1 MKEDIKCVLRFLPLL
16 GFAGLLGGQESG
28 RVELFIKPD
37 IQSEVVATV
46 PVEDSRLGQP
56 QPVMDEARA
65 ALGWHFADFTDIVE
79 GYVPDRKIGKDLLPV
94 DNALIHAAPADSSP
108 VLDVYRNG
116 DEIEILDRGPWWKLR
131 LETSFPV
138 YFLLES
144 PAVLPPVTAQAGDA
158 LQPLDP
164 EPAPPPQPATA
175 TIIETP
181 AIDADPAESAPT
193 VQPTPSTAERRSV
206 TPAVTGQTFEGRFKR
221 SGKRFGLFAP
231 RAPFY
236 LADANDRRI
245 AWIDTTDI
253 VIPGSLKAFIDQ
265 PVIIYGE
272 RDFLPG
278 SGDRII
284 RARNMRIK

>member
-28 RVELFIKPD
+28 GVELFIQPD

-46 PVEDSRLGQP
+46 PIEDPRLSQP

-65 ALGWHFADFTDIVE
+65 ALGWHFADFRDIVE

-108 VLDVYRNG
+108 VLDVYRDG

-138 YFLLES
+138 YFLLET

-158 LQPLDP
+158 LEPLG
-164 EPAPPPQPATA
+164 PAPAPEPATA

-181 AIDADPAESAPT
+181 AMDADPAETSPTIQPAPS
-193 VQPTPSTAERRSV
+193 PADRRSV
-206 TPAVTGQTFEGRFKR
+206 APEVTGQTYEGRFKR

-236 LADANDRRI
+236 LADASGKRI
-245 AWIDTTDI
+245 AWIDTTGI
-253 VIPGSLKAFIDQ
+253 VIPGSLKSFIDQ
-265 PVIIYGE
+265 RVIIYGE

-284 RARNMRIK
+284 RARNMRIKQP